1 MGFCMSLGMVCEK
14 WGNHGVQSLDAT
26 WMQIHMHST
35 WMYEKHCCKK
45 NHVGLGCVSNK
56 TADLNGD
63 FIGWK
68 TGFVVCNSDGPLDGL
83 LKMGWTFDGPLY
95 DGYFTS
101 MAREKCV
108 SLSSLYEKHHPI
120 IYDMIKIFTTRWTDY
135 LQIKNHLYS
144 LLVGACRM
152 RHCCLVLDQPPA
164 TCSILNQR
172 NCQSGST
179 LEVKRR
185 FGGVFIYIY
194 IYIYHVHIIFLLL
207 SAGRGELQSYKN
219 WPSQSQH
226 FWRGGCWSSWKV
238 CNLPWRGSVLDVRN
252 VTNVRNVRNV
262 TPFEDITSSTKTNWA
277 NRNSTVDQAEAGT
290 GRSQDRGATWE
301 E

>member
-1 MGFCMSLGMVCEK
+1 MPHEALLPCSWSAPSNLFHPKPEKLSVRKHLGSK
-14 WGNHGVQSLDAT
+14 AT
-26 WMQIHMHST
+26 VW
-35 WMYEKHCCKK
+35 WC
-45 NHVGLGCVSNK
+45 
-56 TADLNGD
+56 
-63 FIGWK
+63 
-68 TGFVVCNSDGPLDGL
+68 
-83 LKMGWTFDGPLY
+83 
-95 DGYFTS
+95 
-101 MAREKCV
+101 
-108 SLSSLYEKHHPI
+108 
-120 IYDMIKIFTTRWTDY
+120 
-135 LQIKNHLYS
+135 
-144 LLVGACRM
+144 
-152 RHCCLVLDQPPA
+152 
-164 TCSILNQR
+164 
-172 NCQSGST
+172 
-179 LEVKRR
+179 
-185 FGGVFIYIY
+185 IY

-252 VTNVRNVRNV
+252 VTNVRNV

>member
-1 MGFCMSLGMVCEK
+1 MHPIQIPRMDNLGSDYQYGWANWKQDMNSMAVNSMGFCMSLGMVCEK

-45 NHVGLGCVSNK
+45 KHVGLGCVSNK

-68 TGFVVCNSDGPLDGL
+68 TGFVVCNIDGPLDGL

-179 LEVKRR
+179 LEVKRH
-185 FGGVFIYIY
+185 FGEI
-194 IYIYHVHIIFLLL
+194 
-207 SAGRGELQSYKN
+207 GRASCRE
-219 WPSQSQH
+219 
-226 FWRGGCWSSWKV
+226 RV
-238 CNLPWRGSVLDVRN
+238 
-252 VTNVRNVRNV
+252 
-262 TPFEDITSSTKTNWA
+262 
-277 NRNSTVDQAEAGT
+277 
-290 GRSQDRGATWE
+290 
-301 E
+301 

>member
-194 IYIYHVHIIFLLL
+194 ISCTHNISTSFSRKRWVAKLQKLAIPKPAFLARRMLIFLE
-207 SAGRGELQSYKN
+207 GLQSALKRFG
-219 WPSQSQH
+219 SGCQKCHKCQKCQKCH
-226 FWRGGCWSSWKV
+226 TFWRY
-238 CNLPWRGSVLDVRN
+238 NFIN
-252 VTNVRNVRNV
+252 
-262 TPFEDITSSTKTNWA
+262 
-277 NRNSTVDQAEAGT
+277 
-290 GRSQDRGATWE
+290 
-301 E
+301 